1 VVVSQGVPAPCQ
13 PSRPITR
20 DFWEAIKKAGDKV
33 RSNDSSLELVR
44 LERASR
50 VSSLS
55 CSFVNTIAGATR
67 NFSLQCESS

>member
-1 VVVSQGVPAPCQ
+1 L
-13 PSRPITR
+13 
-20 DFWEAIKKAGDKV
+20 EAIKKGGDKV
-33 RSNDSSLELVR
+33 RANDSSLELVR